1 MFCAL
6 QGGGEFPIRPV
17 CAILYKAGRHK
28 GGGGKNAMKRT
39 KGISLLAALLAG
51 VCLGGAAAA
60 VRYHLPGTEQPT
72 PERWMKY
79 Q

>member
-1 MFCAL
+1 
-6 QGGGEFPIRPV
+6 
-17 CAILYKAGRHK
+17 
-28 GGGGKNAMKRT
+28 MKRT

-79 Q
+79 K